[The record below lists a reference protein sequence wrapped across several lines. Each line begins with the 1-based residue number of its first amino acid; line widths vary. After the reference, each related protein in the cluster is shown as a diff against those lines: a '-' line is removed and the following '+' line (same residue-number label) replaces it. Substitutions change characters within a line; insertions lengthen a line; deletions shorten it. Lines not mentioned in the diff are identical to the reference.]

1 MPLDRRPIRIVT
13 DSAADL
19 PADIVGRLE
28 ITVVPLLISVGQETF
43 ADQQLSSH
51 EFWRRVHGAFWP
63 KTSQPPIGAFI
74 QAFERLTEQ
83 GYDVICVTFTA
94 AHSGTFNSAWS
105 AASRFGD
112 RVTVVDSRSISLAEG
127 WQVLRAAEL
136 ALQGASRDDILA
148 AIASLRDR
156 TRIYVQLDSLEA
168 MRRGGRAALLMP
180 TIDRV
185 MRTLNLKALINV
197 VDGELKLMGV
207 ARSYQK
213 GLERLK
219 QEMQRIAPLERLAVL
234 HTRRAQV
241 AAQLADEL
249 AALVGLPREQIMVRE
264 TGAVLSCHA
273 GAGVSAVF
281 GLSKGKVRGS
291 ARLLPGILVPV
302 RQPAIWALEQA

>member
-1 MPLDRRPIRIVT
+1 MPPDCRPIRIVT

-19 PADIVGRLE
+19 PADIAERLE
-28 ITVVPLLISVGQETF
+28 ITVVPLLISFGQETF

-51 EFWRRVHGAFWP
+51 EFWQRVHGRFWP
-63 KTSQPPIGAFI
+63 KTSQPPTGAFI

-148 AIASLRDR
+148 AIVSLRDR

-168 MRRGGRAALLMP
+168 IRRGGRAALLMP
-180 TIDRV
+180 TIDRM
-185 MRTLNLKALINV
+185 MRALNIKPILNV
-197 VDGELKLMGV
+197 VDGQLRLLGM
-207 ARSYQK
+207 ARSSAK
-213 GLERLK
+213 GLMRIVS
-219 QEMQRIAPLERLAVL
+219 EMVALGPLEMVQIMHFGAE
-234 HTRRAQV
+234 Q
-241 AAQLADEL
+241 AAQHVAHEL
-249 AALVGLPREQIMVRE
+249 ANATHV
-264 TGAVLSCHA
+264 
-273 GAGVSAVF
+273 
-281 GLSKGKVRGS
+281 
-291 ARLLPGILVPV
+291 
-302 RQPAIWALEQA
+302 ALERVGIGEVGQVLACHGGLGVIGVGGLLALQPKDPH